1 MKTDLRNSVNENSKK
16 TLLKIPCVAFL
27 FGGLI
32 YNWVLPFCWGN
43 DPFDAHGTLSLLCE
57 HRQPYFWLWIVL
69 VYGGALMNLRFM
81 YKKYDCKSKL
91 LDAVNILMAISAVAI
106 ALTLDHS
113 IENWNA
119 KRVIHWIVTITLIVF
134 LALSILIFCL
144 KNIKRQKAFVVLTAV
159 LIAIVGFVALW
170 FLFLGKSAMMEVIP
184 TTMVSILLFVVNFT
198 PAVKKKF

>member
-1 MKTDLRNSVNENSKK
+1 METTLRNPVNGSRKK
-16 TLLKIPCVAFL
+16 TLIGALCVAFL
-27 FGGLI
+27 FAGLI
-32 YNWVLPFCWGN
+32 YNWILPFSWGN
-43 DPFDAHGTLSLLCE
+43 NPFDELGTLSLLCE
-57 HRQPYFWLWIVL
+57 HRKPYFWLWIVL
-69 VYGGALMNLRFM
+69 VYGGALMNLRLM

-91 LDAVNILMAISAVAI
+91 LDAANVLMIMSAVGI

-113 IENWNA
+113 IENWNM

-144 KNIKRQKAFVVLTAV
+144 KNIKKQKAFIVLTGV

-184 TTMVSILLFVVNFT
+184 STMVLILLFVVNFT